1 MTLDADIAIVGSGFA
16 GSICAMIARRLGR
29 SVVLLERGSHPRF
42 AIGESSTPLA
52 NLLLEELAWRYDLPS
67 LLPLTKWGSWQKH
80 YPGIGCGLKRG
91 FTFYHHESGQTWQPK
106 PERRNEL
113 LVAAS
118 PHYEIADTHWYRPD
132 FDSFFVGE
140 AQRLG
145 AKYLDQTLL
154 NAASIATNSVHLS
167 GERGGK
173 PIEVRARF
181 VIDASGPRGFLHRA
195 LGLGE
200 SSFAKFPDTQAL
212 FAHFKGVR
220 RWDASRDS
228 GETPPYPVDDAA
240 LHHAFEGGWIW
251 VLRFNNGITSAGAA
265 LTESLAE
272 EIRIADGA
280 PAWDR
285 LLERLPSVREQFATA
300 TPCTPFVHSRK
311 VSFRSDTV
319 AGERW
324 ALLPS
329 AAGFVDPL
337 LSTGFPLALLGVER
351 LMRLVETEWESPALA
366 SSLARYSSQT
376 LDELDTTAALVNA
389 LYAHLGDF
397 EIFTALTQLYFAAAM
412 FAETQ
417 RRLGRGDSGGTFL
430 MQHHPQFG
438 PASRACFQRAA
449 KKVQGH
455 ERAALLRD
463 LVAAIDP
470 INVGGLA
477 NPARRN
483 WYPARGEDLLEAAP
497 KLGVG
502 RTEIQALLARCG
514 FAPPAGGEAPSNDGE
529 LAAAT
534 FHLGGEE
541 RTAFTPPSPSSG
553 GSAAPQ
559 TVSRPQSG

>member
-1 MTLDADIAIVGSGFA
+1 MTLDTDIAIVGSGFS
-16 GSICAMIARRLGR
+16 GSLCAMIARRLGR

-52 NLLLEELAWRYDLPS
+52 NLLLEELAQHYDLPS
-67 LLPLTKWGSWQKH
+67 LLPLTKWGTWQKH
-80 YPGIGCGLKRG
+80 YPRMGCGLKRG
-91 FTFYHHESGQTWQPK
+91 FTFYHHESGQVWQPE

-118 PHYEIADTHWYRPD
+118 PHDEIADTHWYRPD
-132 FDSFFVGE
+132 FDSFLAGE
-140 AQRLG
+140 ARHLG
-145 AKYLDQTLL
+145 AKYLDQTQLKSA
-154 NAASIATNSVHLS
+154 NVETDAVHLS
-167 GERGGK
+167 GERGDRQ
-173 PIEVRARF
+173 IEVRARF

-195 LGLGE
+195 LGLDE

-212 FAHFKGVR
+212 FAHFKGVK
-220 RWDASRDS
+220 RWDTSHGSA
-228 GETPPYPVDDAA
+228 EAPPYPIDDAA
-240 LHHAFEGGWIW
+240 LHHVFEGGWIW

-280 PAWDR
+280 PAWER
-285 LLERLPSVREQFATA
+285 LLAGLPSVREQFAAA
-300 TPCTPFVHSRK
+300 TPCTPFVHAPK
-311 VSFRSDTV
+311 ISFRSNTV
-319 AGERW
+319 AGQRW

-366 SSLARYSSQT
+366 SSLQRYSSQS

-389 LYAHLGDF
+389 LYAHLRDF
-397 EIFTALTQLYFAAAM
+397 EVFTALTQIYFAAAM
-412 FAETQ
+412 FTETE
-417 RRLGRGDSGGTFL
+417 RRLGRNDRSGSFL
-430 MQHHPQFG
+430 MQHHPKFG

-449 KKVQGH
+449 KQVQGH
-455 ERAALLRD
+455 ERTALLRD
-463 LVAAIDP
+463 LATVIKP

-483 WYPARGEDLLEAAP
+483 WYPARAEDLLEAAP
-497 KLGVG
+497 KLGVS

-514 FAPPAGGEAPSNDGE
+514 FVLPAGLRAGASEGEPASVNNSVG
-529 LAAAT
+529 
-534 FHLGGEE
+534 
-541 RTAFTPPSPSSG
+541 TPGCS
-553 GSAAPQ
+553 
-559 TVSRPQSG
+559 V